1 MCRESRPSER
11 RGGLWLDQ
19 SVRRSAAAN
28 SWRRQRAIAA
38 HGLDGARL
46 NRVADEAGLTSG
58 AVLYYYPDIDDL
70 VLEATRAGME
80 RFYEQRVRMMEA
92 LDEDP
97 VARLIALIDS
107 GLPSDPEDIEVR
119 LLCELGGSA
128 GRHPVMAFVL
138 TTLFDRQVGM
148 YQVVLEQGAARGM
161 FTLTQPSL
169 TIARNLVAL
178 EDAYGYRM
186 VAASVHRLR
195 RRLRADPRL
204 RARVD
209 RASAHLTASLI
220 ADPDRRGRNG
230 RAMRR
235 RLCGVE
241 LDGGRTEEAHTD
253 DVTAHQIRRP
263 MHG

>member
-1 MCRESRPSER
+1 MARPKRQAER
-11 RGGLWLDQ
+11 RGQL
-19 SVRRSAAAN
+19 VAAA
-28 SWRRQRAIAA
+28 QRAIAA

-58 AVLYYYPDIDDL
+58 AVLYYYPEIDDL

-92 LDEDP
+92 LDDDP

-107 GLPSDPEDIEVR
+107 GLPSDPDDIEVR

-128 GRHPVMAFVL
+128 GRHPVMASLL

-178 EDAYGYRM
+178 EDAYGYRI
-186 VAASVHRLR
+186 VAQHPSIDYDGACELI
-195 RRLRADPRL
+195 RAY
-204 RARVD
+204 A
-209 RASAHLTASLI
+209 RASTGHPLI
-220 ADPDRRGRNG
+220 
-230 RAMRR
+230 
-235 RLCGVE
+235 
-241 LDGGRTEEAHTD
+241 
-253 DVTAHQIRRP
+253 
-263 MHG
+263 